1 MTTEKTHNSDT
12 KALQG
17 LQDDFVR
24 TLAEHGILRN
34 YPKGAVIIT
43 EGDPSDSLYVIVSGR
58 VKVYLSDGDGR
69 EVVLDVHGPGTYVG
83 EMAFDDAPRSASVM
97 TLEPCTLSVLS
108 GKHFREF
115 VVAKPDAAVHL
126 IRNLIH
132 RARVA
137 SENIRSLA
145 LLDVYGR
152 VAHLLL
158 DLAQERNGR
167 LIIDQPFTQQEL
179 AQRVGCSREM
189 ISRIF
194 KDLVAGGY
202 IKLDG
207 RRISIEQPLPKHW

>member
-1 MTTEKTHNSDT
+1 MTSKNTPDDDGKPAS
-12 KALQG
+12 AA
-17 LQDDFVR
+17 QDHFVR
-24 TLAEHGILRN
+24 TLAGHGIVRN
-34 YPKGAVIIT
+34 YPKGAIIIT
-43 EGDPSDSLYVIVSGR
+43 EGDPSDSLYIILSGR
-58 VKVYLSDGDGR
+58 VKVYLSNGDGR

-108 GKHFREF
+108 GKQFREF
-115 VVAKPDAAVHL
+115 VIANPDAAVHL

-137 SENIRSLA
+137 SENIRNLA

-158 DLAQERNGR
+158 DLAQEKDGH
-167 LIIDQPFTQQEL
+167 LVIDQPYTQQEL

-194 KDLVAGGY
+194 KDLIAGGY

-207 RRISIEQPLPKHW
+207 RRISIQQTLPKHW

>member
-1 MTTEKTHNSDT
+1 MTSEKLQNGDT
-12 KALQG
+12 RAG
-17 LQDDFVR
+17 NAVQDDFVR
-24 TLAEHGILRN
+24 KLAEHGVVRN
-34 YPKGAVIIT
+34 YPKGAIIIT
-43 EGDPSDSLYVIVSGR
+43 EGDPSDSLYVILSGR
-58 VKVYLSDGDGR
+58 VKIYLSDSDGR
-69 EVVLDVHGPGTYVG
+69 EVVLDVYGPGTYVG

-108 GKHFREF
+108 GKHFRGF
-115 VVAKPDAAVHL
+115 VIADPDAAVHL

-158 DLAQERNGR
+158 ELAQERDGH
-167 LIIDQPFTQQEL
+167 LVIDQPYTQQEL

-194 KDLVAGGY
+194 KDLVTGGY
-202 IKLDG
+202 IKLEG
-207 RRISIEQPLPKHW
+207 RRITIQQTLPKHW

>member
-1 MTTEKTHNSDT
+1 MTAEKIQDDDT
-12 KALQG
+12 MALQA
-17 LQDDFVR
+17 LQDHMVR
-24 TLAEHGILRN
+24 ALAEHGVVHH
-34 YPKGAVIIT
+34 YPKGAIIIT
-43 EGDPSDSLYVIVSGR
+43 EGDPSDSLYVILSGR
-58 VKVYLSDGDGR
+58 VKVYLSDGEGR

-83 EMAFDDAPRSASVM
+83 EMAFDDAPRSASVT

-108 GKHFREF
+108 GKQFREF
-115 VVAKPDAAVHL
+115 VGANPDAAVHL
-126 IRNLIH
+126 IRSLIH

-158 DLAQERNGR
+158 DLAKEKEGR
-167 LIIDQPFTQQEL
+167 LVIDQPYTQQEL

-194 KDLVAGGY
+194 KDLVGGGY
-202 IKLDG
+202 IKLEG
-207 RRISIEQPLPKHW
+207 RRISIQHPLPKRW